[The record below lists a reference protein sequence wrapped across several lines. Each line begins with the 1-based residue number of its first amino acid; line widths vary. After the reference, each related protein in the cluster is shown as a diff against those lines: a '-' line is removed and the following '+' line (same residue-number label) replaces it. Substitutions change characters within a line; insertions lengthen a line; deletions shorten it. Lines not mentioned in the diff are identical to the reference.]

1 MKSITWLLVAANT
14 IDKSISKF
22 VNKRPKYKGE
32 L

>member
-1 MKSITWLLVAANT
+1 MKSVTWLLVAANT
-14 IDKSISKF
+14 IDSISKF